1 MRGFNLLIVYVEG
14 KRCFIDAADAVSL
27 HRPIEHAVLSLSQ
40 TATEVLTVFLVMFG
54 SMDLG
59 ISIRDALDLKE
70 ILKHISEMERVQRA
84 QKCLFISPAVL

>member
-1 MRGFNLLIVYVEG
+1 
-14 KRCFIDAADAVSL
+14 
-27 HRPIEHAVLSLSQ
+27 
-40 TATEVLTVFLVMFG
+40 MFG

-84 QKCLFISPAVL
+84 QKRMDVIAAVFDNDVENFKEKVANRLSGMEKGCLLYTSCSARRRICIHVWR